1 MKCNIRT
8 IGRGVKEVQCYK
20 TGYKNVVIAKLDE
33 DDEHCYS
40 ITHWQTGIALS
51 FDRYETKQEAIN
63 DIESVINEVR
73 KELKENKTTIKQ
85 FCKRKELEQ
94 INF

>member
-8 IGRGVKEVQCYK
+8 IKKEIKEVPCYK
-20 TGYKNVVIAKLDE
+20 TEYKNVVITKI
-33 DDEHCYS
+33 DEHCYS

-51 FDRYETKQEAIN
+51 FDEYRRRKDAVEALPGVVEKVRSLNINLKQYCKN
-63 DIESVINEVR
+63 R
-73 KELKENKTTIKQ
+73 KIK
-85 FCKRKELEQ
+85 Q

>member
-8 IGRGVKEVQCYK
+8 TKGGIKEVTCYK
-20 TGYKNVVIAKLDE
+20 TQYKNVVITKV
-33 DDEHCYS
+33 DEHRYS

-51 FDRYETKQEAIN
+51 YERYSRKKDAVEALPGVVEKVRSSNIN
-63 DIESVINEVR
+63 
-73 KELKENKTTIKQ
+73 LKQ
-85 FCKRKELEQ
+85 FCKNRKIKQ

>member
-8 IGRGVKEVQCYK
+8 LGRGDIKEVLCYK
-20 TGYKNVVIAKLDE
+20 TEYKNVVIAKLDE
-33 DDEHCYS
+33 HLYS

-51 FDRYETKQEAIN
+51 MDRYTRKKDAI
-63 DIESVINEVR
+63 DALPEVIEKVR
-73 KELKENKTTIKQ
+73 KTNRSIKQ
-85 FCKRKELEQ
+85 FCKEKNLKQ

>member
-8 IGRGVKEVQCYK
+8 CDRNTKEVQCYK
-20 TGYKNVVIAKLDE
+20 TGYKNVVIAKV
-33 DDEHCYS
+33 DEHRYS

-51 FDRYETKQEAIN
+51 YDRYKRKKDAMDDLPEV
-63 DIESVINEVR
+63 IEEVR
-73 KELKENKTTIKQ
+73 KTNVNIKQ
-85 FCKRKELEQ
+85 FCKEHKIKQ